1 MHIIERIA
9 EALIAAALV
18 SSPFWAWYAIAAA
31 SAIAEVL

>member
-18 SSPFWAWYAIAAA
+18 SSPLWAGYAIAAA
-31 SAIAEVL
+31 RAIAGAL